1 MNRREPWRP
10 VLDGEVKK
18 WNGKSCIN
26 LIAELSDVQSY
37 EVEFEGKKYQV
48 EVQLLENTDRY
59 VHVSLSVD
67 DDSIPASFCPLSESF
82 IRQKLRSMEERKTM
96 HAIRI
101 HSYGGPD
108 VMQWEELPTPT
119 PGPGLALIRVEAAS
133 VNFLDVQ
140 KRRGELVGQAFYRR
154 GRESEPDLPATLGSQ
169 GVGVVEQLRAEVR
182 NVKVGD
188 RVVFV
193 GDSYATHALA
203 PAAWLTRVPEG
214 IGVQQAAAGM
224 NQGFLAYAFTHFAY
238 PVRQAD
244 WCLIHAAAGG
254 IGLLL
259 CQMAKMRG
267 GRVIGVTSSREKAH
281 FVKDAGADEVII
293 SKEIDVAKEAK
304 RITEGRGVN
313 VVFDGVGKDTF
324 EASLNSLTPG
334 GYLVIYGQSSGYVP
348 PFDLMTL
355 QEKGSLFLTR
365 TNGSPYFKEYPRYVD
380 QLVGWLKQ
388 GKLSIRIDRT
398 YPLADA
404 AQAHAAFEKRQVSG
418 RVLLL
423 P

>member
-1 MNRREPWRP
+1 
-10 VLDGEVKK
+10 
-18 WNGKSCIN
+18 
-26 LIAELSDVQSY
+26 
-37 EVEFEGKKYQV
+37 
-48 EVQLLENTDRY
+48 
-59 VHVSLSVD
+59 
-67 DDSIPASFCPLSESF
+67 
-82 IRQKLRSMEERKTM
+82 M

-101 HSYGGPD
+101 HSYGGPE
-108 VMQWEELPTPT
+108 VMQWQEVPTPI
-119 PGPGLALIRVEAAS
+119 PGPGQALIRVEAAS
-133 VNFLDVQ
+133 VNFLDIQ

-154 GRESEPDLPATLGSQ
+154 GGAGETEFPAILGSQ
-169 GVGVVEQLRAEVR
+169 GVGIVEVVGPDVK
-182 NVKVGD
+182 NVHAGD
-188 RVVFV
+188 RVAFV

-203 PAAWLTRVPEG
+203 PAAWLIRVPEDVG
-214 IGVQQAAAGM
+214 LEQAAAGM

-238 PVRQAD
+238 PVKAGD

-267 GRVIGVTSSREKAH
+267 GRVIGVTSSAEKAE
-281 FVKDAGADEVII
+281 FVKGAGADEVII
-293 SKEIDVAKEAK
+293 STQSDIAKEAK
-304 RITEGRGVN
+304 RIAGGRGVN

-324 EASLNSLTPG
+324 EASLDSLAPG

-348 PFDLMTL
+348 PFDLMKL

-365 TNGSPYFKEYPRYVD
+365 TNGSPYSKEYPRYLEQFVD
-380 QLVGWLKQ
+380 WVRER
-388 GKLSIRIDRT
+388 KLSIRIDRT

-404 AQAHAAFEKRQVSG
+404 AQAHAAFEQRKISG